1 MTIMQNIYTLP
12 DYDLQLF
19 ADGGAAG
26 AAAGAE
32 AGEGATQS
40 VEGTLPKA
48 ETMRRTGSSR
58 RSKTGAYDNVVFGKQ
73 EDAPAAEAATTDSDA
88 GSQGEGNASKS
99 GISTTSDTLEARKQA
114 FEELISGEYKDV
126 FAERTQQ
133 IIDRR
138 FKESKGME
146 KTINDQKPIID
157 MLTQK
162 YKIADGDMG
171 KLLQAIEQDDTYWE
185 KAAEEAGMSID
196 QFKAYTKFQRDSEE
210 LTRMRQRQA
219 GEQQAQQQL
228 AKWYKEAE
236 SVKAKYPT
244 FDLRTELQNRDFT
257 GMLRAGISVENA
269 YKTLHMDEINE
280 ATARAAAKTASEQM
294 AANIRAKAARP
305 AENGTSR
312 QSAAIVKS
320 DVHSL
325 SKEDRAEAIRR
336 ALRGEKISF

>member
-1 MTIMQNIYTLP
+1 MRNKTEWPKYN
-12 DYDLQLF
+12 LQLF
-19 ADGGAAG
+19 SDG
-26 AAAGAE
+26 AAAGAGGD
-32 AGEGATQS
+32 AGAAQGTEGA
-40 VEGTLPKA
+40 LPKA
-48 ETMRRTGSSR
+48 EVKGTRGSSR
-58 RSKTGAYDNVVFGKQ
+58 RGNTGAYDNVVFGKQ
-73 EDAPAAEAATTDSDA
+73 GDAPAAEAATDPVA
-88 GSQGEGNASKS
+88 GDHGEGNANKS
-99 GISTTSDTLEARKQA
+99 GVTTTSNTLEARRQA

-126 FAERTQQ
+126 FTERTQQ

-138 FKESKGME
+138 FRDSKGME

-185 KAAEEAGMSID
+185 KAAEDAGMSIE
-196 QFKAYTKFQRDSEE
+196 QFKAYQKFQRDSEE

-228 AKWYKEAE
+228 AKWYQEAE
-236 SVKAKYPT
+236 GLKSKFPG

-257 GMLRAGISVENA
+257 GMLRAGVSVENA

-294 AANIRAKAARP
+294 AANIKAKAARP

-325 SKEDRAEAIRR
+325 SREDRAEVIRR
-336 ALRGEKISF
+336 AMRGEKISF